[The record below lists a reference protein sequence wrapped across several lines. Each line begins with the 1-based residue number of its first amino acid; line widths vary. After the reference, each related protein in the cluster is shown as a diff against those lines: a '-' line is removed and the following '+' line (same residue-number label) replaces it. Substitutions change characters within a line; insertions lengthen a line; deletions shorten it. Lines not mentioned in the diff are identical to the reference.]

1 MVIIMGSKKGLS
13 RIEET
18 RHYGSD
24 GTQVVDIKTS
34 AVLVEGEPPF
44 VKLYLDDI
52 VMLSDLPKSC
62 SDVLFTLI
70 QNSMTYGN
78 KLLINNHVKKEIQ
91 SQLGYK
97 TTQSVANA
105 ITKFVKADILKRI
118 DIGTYQLNPNL
129 FAKGYWV
136 DIQKLRA
143 EWLELK
149 IRYDS
154 NGKRHLSASC
164 EYQEKATY

>member
-1 MVIIMGSKKGLS
+1 MSNKKRLS
-13 RIEET
+13 QIEET
-18 RHYGSD
+18 RHFKAD
-24 GTQVVDIKTS
+24 GTQVLDIKTR
-34 AVLVEGEPPF
+34 AVLVESEPPF

-52 VMLSDLPKSC
+52 IMLSDLPKSC
-62 SDVLFTLI
+62 SDVLFSLI
-70 QNSMTYGN
+70 QSSMTYGN

-105 ITKFVKADILKRI
+105 ISKFVKKDILIRV
-118 DIGTYQLNPNL
+118 DTGTYKLNPNL
-129 FAKGYWV
+129 FAMGAWKN
-136 DIQKLRA
+136 IQKLRA

-154 NGKRHLSASC
+154 SGKRHLSISS
-164 EYQEKATY
+164 EHQEKMAF